1 MRRFLT
7 FAVGLLVAQAIQS
20 SPALSAELPI
30 VVEAAWVR
38 EGPPVAKTLA
48 GYLILRNR
56 SETSVSVRAARSD
69 DFDRVEFHRSMLVDG
84 VARMTREARVEIPAR
99 GQIAFEPGG
108 RHLMLIGPA
117 KVLKSGDAIKLILV
131 LDDGREIQFAA
142 SVRRGPP
149 E

>member
-1 MRRFLT
+1 MCRFVGTAL
-7 FAVGLLVAQAIQS
+7 GLLFAQAIQS
-20 SPALSAELPI
+20 AVALSAEPPI

-48 GYLILRNR
+48 GYMILKNR
-56 SETSVSVRAARSD
+56 SETSVSVRGARSD

-84 VARMTREARVEIPAR
+84 VARMTQEDHVRVPAR
-99 GQIAFEPGG
+99 GHTVFEPGG

-117 KVLKSGDAIKLILV
+117 KALKSGDTIELTLV
-131 LDDGREIQFAA
+131 LEDGREFEVAA
-142 SVRRGPP
+142 PVRRTPP